1 MEGVAGDELAKGA
14 GVISRAL
21 ASTYDSQPDLM
32 LRALSHLPM
41 PRPIL
46 ATIDLAALRH
56 NLAVARRHAGAR
68 KVWAVVKANA
78 YGHGI
83 ERALRGFAD
92 ADGLALLDLDEAARA
107 REGGWRKPVL
117 LLEGLFTADDL
128 SVIDELQLTPVI
140 HHRAQIEMLAAFRPR
155 APIDV
160 YVKIDT
166 GMNRLGF
173 APAETSASLERL
185 AVLPGVRIVSL
196 MSHFANA
203 DRDDADAGPAAVS
216 DQLRAFES
224 ACSDWT
230 GPRCLAN
237 SAALLLHPQVGGDAV
252 RPGIALYGATPMAG
266 RPAATFGLKPAMSL
280 TARVLSVR
288 TLAAGESIGY
298 GSRWRARRPARIGVL
313 ACGYADGYP
322 RVAPDG
328 TPVWIGGQRVPLVGR
343 VSMDMITVDLTD
355 APQVNVGAEAELWGA
370 RIPVDEV
377 AEACGTIGYE
387 LLCALARRVP
397 VAERN

>member
-117 LLEGLFTADDL
+117 LLEGLFTAGDL

-140 HHRAQIEMLAAFRPR
+140 HHRAQI
-155 APIDV
+155 
-160 YVKIDT
+160 
-166 GMNRLGF
+166 
-173 APAETSASLERL
+173 
-185 AVLPGVRIVSL
+185 
-196 MSHFANA
+196 
-203 DRDDADAGPAAVS
+203 
-216 DQLRAFES
+216 
-224 ACSDWT
+224 
-230 GPRCLAN
+230 
-237 SAALLLHPQVGGDAV
+237 
-252 RPGIALYGATPMAG
+252 
-266 RPAATFGLKPAMSL
+266 
-280 TARVLSVR
+280 
-288 TLAAGESIGY
+288 
-298 GSRWRARRPARIGVL
+298 
-313 ACGYADGYP
+313 
-322 RVAPDG
+322 
-328 TPVWIGGQRVPLVGR
+328 
-343 VSMDMITVDLTD
+343 
-355 APQVNVGAEAELWGA
+355 
-370 RIPVDEV
+370 
-377 AEACGTIGYE
+377 
-387 LLCALARRVP
+387 
-397 VAERN
+397 